1 MTKRALVAGAT
12 GYLGGELVKE
22 LKARGYWVRALIRNS
37 SQRDKVALADEV
49 FIGEITI
56 PQSIKGATH
65 TIDYVFSTLGITRQ
79 KEGMTYMDVDYQG
92 NLNLLHEACITDVE
106 RFLYVSAING
116 DKLRH
121 LKIFEAKEGFVDKLK
136 ESGLDYRVI
145 RPNGFFSDMRDFLEM
160 AKSGRV
166 YLFGKG
172 DKKLNPIDGG
182 DLAKVCID
190 KMQGTQRE
198 SSVGGPDI
206 VSHRELA
213 LLALNAWG
221 KKEKIIYIP
230 DCIRVCIIKLL
241 RLFTSSK
248 IYGPY
253 EFFLTA
259 MKEDNIAPCY
269 GEHRLKDFFNQE
281 GVTHRKN

>member
-1 MTKRALVAGAT
+1 MTKRVLVAGAT
-12 GYLGGELVKE
+12 GYLGSELVKE

-37 SQRDKVALADEV
+37 SQRNKVALADEV

-56 PQSIKGATH
+56 PQSIRGITY
-65 TIDYVFSTLGITRQ
+65 TIDYVFSTIGITRQ
-79 KEGMTYMDVDYQG
+79 KEGMTYIDVDYQG

-121 LKIFEAKEGFVDKLK
+121 LKIFEAKEDFVDKLR

-172 DKKLNPIDGG
+172 DKKLNPIDQR
-182 DLAKVCID
+182 DLAQVCID
-190 KMQGTQRE
+190 KMDGDE
-198 SSVGGPDI
+198 KECSVGGPDI

-213 LLALNAWG
+213 LLALNAWS
-221 KKEKIIYIP
+221 KEEKITYIP
-230 DCIRVCIIKLL
+230 DFVRVCIIKLL
-241 RLFTSSK
+241 RIFTSSK
-248 IYGPY
+248 TYGPY

-259 MKEDNIAPCY
+259 MAEDNIAPCY
-269 GEHRLKDFFNQE
+269 GEHHLEDFFNQE
-281 GVTHRKN
+281 GATLYSN